1 MELES
6 FLAIENFGFVCVEF
20 VPAPAP
26 PLLAPSHFPTLAPP
40 PPTLSPS
47 FSF

>member
-6 FLAIENFGFVCVEF
+6 FLAEENFGFVCVGF

-26 PLLAPSHFPTLAPP
+26 PLLAPSPFLTLAPP